1 MDGRQEFS
9 LDGRHSHPHLPALT
23 PRVPGAGFSEAP
35 PPHVPGPPGGLGPR
49 QAASADL
56 ARVGTPAGGHPG
68 QGGHPG
74 GLHPHFGHG
83 HGKYGYPHS
92 VQSLGSAGSSYP
104 FLAGYLSG
112 GAPPQH
118 QPPAEAYKPGVP
130 MQYPWPHPSTME
142 AGFSR
147 LSAGGMYP
155 GHFHPSMAPLPPHDQ
170 SGPLFSQYLHS
181 GPASSQPQSSVLARL
196 YEAGKG
202 LMNGSHGSP
211 GFGGL
216 HLHATS
222 RHSAASASV
231 SQAPDQKD
239 VSRSMK
245 SSQPKDSER
254 SSRDHSSKERERT
267 VKSEDNKTSSDSNHA
282 KHGDTSSK
290 HDSKPTTTNM
300 SESSKKETSS
310 SSEKTSSGHSSAK
323 NEGDSA
329 VKLAAT
335 EKKCT
340 IPMSVLDKKKAHAR
354 SPDLHSK
361 EPPKPTPTDTS
372 KLAQTERGSSGEVG
386 VAATGNSATTTAAPV
401 HTVAPTHKSQ
411 SSQHGNGKSV
421 TTVTTT
427 SSSFQ
432 PRMTYYSHSIQA
444 QPEKETRKSLVCA
457 QTYIPP
463 LENGEQPNTFLARK
477 LKSSVHQ
484 DKSRSNSPVNKES
497 DAGGSDKAGSGTD
510 SSNSRT
516 EVPALPVGDARG
528 PSELNGHAA
537 SRASEARAAPNGER
551 TKAASEPSSRRH
563 TPNSDRKSEESSKS
577 SSSSEQSA
585 GRTSGNAPSQD
596 RRDKDTGQAAAG
608 PQKDMIRIHDYPYR
622 DIIHEYGQPRS
633 AVTLHDAPATVYSHS
648 EAPEMRHLSQMSG
661 LHPEGA
667 RMHPEWRMP
676 GSCASAASHMAALA
690 AQHGYLTPDHPKFL
704 EFYPNKD
711 RSFLERSWPP
721 TPFSQDPNHDRH
733 RSSEPGKPD
742 TKPASGSSSQ
752 PATREHSPR
761 ESTQEKARHQDRPS
775 PQHLDVAKAG
785 KTSKST
791 TPSPVPSSKSE
802 TVEENASRGDNRK
815 AEKQQTSNKA
825 EKVPAVGESSP
836 YSASVVGKG
845 TEGRR
850 PPVGIAVAQQRAG
863 TEGAAPEAGAPA
875 GTGQPASNSAAA
887 TDRGTRASRPEN
899 ADSSSDESEIP
910 TRPQGD
916 RCQSAPSA
924 HHDKDREQFLREQRE
939 LAAEMAVRAK
949 PQGSREVMNDLSG
962 NLVVTGGASLPSNS
976 PWASS
981 LASHPHVPPHMVTR
995 GSPAPAVWFSHY
1007 PAYPGIPSHPPP
1019 PGVGLEPGALP
1030 LAPHGGWQLARDPV
1044 TGGLVLVPPGTPLA
1058 NPEMLERQQQM
1069 VWSSGSAP
1077 GPPSHLQ
1084 HAHHLQLMSQQHQQH
1099 QQHMELLRQQELR
1112 HAEQYQ
1118 IALHQH
1124 HAQQEEQKRWEA
1136 EEKRKQDHEKQQQQ
1150 QQAEKCGAPRTWAH
1164 EDPALEKA
1172 GRAAMEAYLQ
1182 AGIPVA
1188 GQPPYGPFP
1197 YPHPPYQYIYDQPA
1211 LMRLVSSSAGSNT
1224 VTTTESSRDKERA
1237 AVTTTTSVHTSVSP
1251 SVSVSS
1257 QSGKQREEVDV
1268 KKSTEPS
1275 KEEPLSASKSAKDT
1289 EKSVA
1294 KQAIET
1300 STQTTPEPERM
1311 QPIDQALA
1319 SSKAPPTDFQPIKT
1333 ESVTPQHGTEA
1344 ESTQAI
1350 VPSST
1355 EERPRSP
1362 AQATI
1367 CSQTQVTSV
1376 KQSTESVA
1384 SSVAAANVEK
1394 PVVKTEVPAAPQQ
1407 QTQLREMSVQA
1418 ETMVTSISVTTTA
1431 VTMSKSMVTTSL
1443 QNVDPELLQA
1453 TEGMALLSRLAE
1465 EKSRSES
1472 GVAAVQVKVE
1482 RQSVSMASVCTS
1494 MAAAAAAMTTDMS
1507 HHEDTGPEDSLVH
1520 SWGRWKWRSN
1530 LKLPQKE
1537 EQGPGSAFKLFPVTV
1552 FQLQPG
1558 PEGMDLVELDMRMKL
1573 AELQRRYKE
1582 KQRELARLQRKR
1594 EKKRKKE
1601 NGPVKRGPGR
1611 PRKRRFHQNSPK
1623 SSMKSGEG
1631 PSKVERRSK
1640 SPKGALHLLVEEM
1653 ESEEPPKKKKKVTKD
1668 SAQQPAAPT
1677 SKPKGKKGKGKEPAA
1692 TDEQEVKLEPPKSKK
1707 SKKSDNQPTKK
1718 GAKASSAVSSGTNKK
1733 SAKDD
1738 STVTKHK
1745 PKASTS
1751 SDTTSEESGGKS
1763 KGKSG
1768 SSNKNTGSEEKT
1780 QTQKG
1785 KGKKKDKD
1793 SQASATSTTKGTGQG
1808 SKKSKDKTTTS
1819 NTPSRKRSFSLTQS
1833 LPQSDDSDDDLVN
1846 EDVFWSS
1853 LSHPKAL
1860 SSKTSPKTTKKSK
1873 DSSKPKKKQKTE
1885 DSKVKVPKVKKT
1897 VAPKTKPKKVEEGS
1911 DSDSDEDDFSR
1922 RSHSEDDWSDADL
1935 DIDTMTYS
1943 ETSGLGLL
1951 AKYAAS
1957 SAASMPITPTT
1968 SKKRKKP
1975 SNNDDADDEAPA
1987 SEVKGSKKRKPTQ
2000 PSKKT
2005 PTSTS
2010 DTPAPKKPKKSKNTS
2025 AEGKVSRPKKKKVK
2039 EPEPVEAEVPLLDD
2053 DAWARRRSERIF
2065 LHEPPTSSGATTL
2078 TTPTSPTKGP
2088 STTVTP
2094 FNKITSVPAAKET
2107 TPSSKAS
2114 PVPSGKTATTPSG
2127 KVKKAKTEKSEETS
2141 TKPSS
2146 SKKTKDS
2153 TKETPSEPLVH
2164 PGDTPVS
2171 KPKKK
2176 TSKASKAAKEDA
2188 TQTKKASK
2196 PKAPKKTPSTSTPAE
2211 VLPSTAPPKVPKVK
2225 ASTPVMTPPPPP
2237 PPVAPVPAPALPTP
2251 TPMEQDSVS
2260 NESYSDGE
2268 NLPLSN
2274 YVDQQRPSTPEPRQV
2289 NIQKEDLRDGLRVI
2303 IPVDGLF
2310 HTGYVDEIQP
2320 PDVYGVVIDGQR
2332 GHRPQV
2338 YSQEQILQEALHD
2351 VKPAS
2356 VRFLPEGARVS
2367 AYWSQQ
2373 YRCLY
2378 PGTVARMSPSPDGS
2392 DDERTFVS
2400 VEFDDG
2406 DSGRIPLDHVRL
2418 LPPNYPVVG
2427 KERGDF
2433 SMNPIMLHGKRRRR
2447 SGDVSKDGL
2456 SDTKGDTSD
2465 TDSSTVL
2472 MDQKEMD
2479 NVAPLPEKTKTPAK
2493 KTSTAQSRAKKGKAK
2508 AEPVLPLLD
2517 YDSYTGDLGVISEE
2531 EEEDGRSSSRKSSP
2545 KNSPKASPAR
2555 SSSAGST
2562 SKKSKKSNSGEK
2574 ASKPKSKDSRKEP
2587 KVKLDSDEKPSPIPK
2602 SKANSEKV
2610 SKQSTASEDQ
2620 KPTKSSKKEKK
2631 VSSEASDESAST
2643 KGEKKKAAGEATTTK
2658 KTKKARKAEAEAASS
2673 DVPPAKKTTKKD
2685 AAKQAKKDSG
2695 AQETQKS
2702 QKGKA
2707 SDATTK
2713 AKAASAKVAPPD
2725 FEQESNVDDSE
2736 AQSFADSNSIAP
2748 SNVTSDV
2755 EDDDDISEDTRSE
2768 RSEDI
2773 KKPTKKPPA
2782 RGSKTRRRSAD
2793 KTPSVESRSKIA
2805 LYCSASSRAAF
2816 LPARQ
2821 LWRWSGKS
2829 TQRRGVKGKG
2839 KKVFYKAIQ
2848 RGHEIIR
2855 VGDSAVFMSTGRP
2868 NLPYVGRIEN
2878 LWESWG
2884 GNMVVKVKWFY
2895 HPEETMVGRRA
2906 CDGKMALY
2914 QSSHVDENDV
2924 QTISHRCEVVSPDEY
2939 ERKAKSKRNQDDLDD
2954 LYYCAG
2960 TYDPTNGAL
2969 QNVSGPL

>member
-92 VQSLGSAGSSYP
+92 VQSLGSGRVISTRARGNVPVGWRHACGERPPDTETPQLCGQTTSPGGFPPGTRRSLGQNGRLNAPAGSSYP

-239 VSRSMK
+239 VSRSIK

-254 SSRDHSSKERERT
+254 SSRDRDHGSKERERT
-267 VKSEDNKTSSDSNHA
+267 HVKSEDNKTSSDSNHA
-282 KHGDTSSK
+282 KHGDTSNK
-290 HDSKPTTTNM
+290 HDSKPNANANT
-300 SESSKKETSS
+300 SDSSKKETSS

-323 NEGDSA
+323 TEGDSA

-372 KLAQTERGSSGEVG
+372 KLGPPDRGSSGEVG
-386 VAATGNSATTTAAPV
+386 VAGTGNSATTTAAPV

-411 SSQHGNGKSV
+411 PSQHGNGKSV

-427 SSSFQ
+427 SSSSQ

-477 LKSSVHQ
+477 LKSSAHQ
-484 DKSRSNSPVNKES
+484 DKSRSNSPVSKSLE
-497 DAGGSDKAGSGTD
+497 AGGSDKSGSGTD

-516 EVPALPVGDARG
+516 EVPAPPVGDARG

-537 SRASEARAAPNGER
+537 SRAADTRAAPNGER
-551 TKAASEPSSRRH
+551 TKASSEPSSRRH
-563 TPNSDRKSEESSKS
+563 SPNSERKSEESSKS

-585 GRTSGNAPSQD
+585 GRTSGNQD
-596 RRDKDTGQAAAG
+596 RRDKDSAQGATGS
-608 PQKDMIRIHDYPYR
+608 QKDMIRIHDYPYR

-633 AVTLHDAPATVYSHS
+633 AVTLHDSPATVYSHS

-721 TPFSQDPNHDRH
+721 TPFSQEANHDRH

-742 TKPASGSSSQ
+742 TKPSSGSSSQ

-785 KTSKST
+785 KASKST
-791 TPSPVPSSKSE
+791 TPSPVPTSKGESGG
-802 TVEENASRGDNRK
+802 ENTPRVDNRK
-815 AEKQQTSNKA
+815 SEKQQMSDKS
-825 EKVPAVGESSP
+825 EKVPAAGESSP
-836 YSASVVGKG
+836 YSASVSGKG

-863 TEGAAPEAGAPA
+863 TEGAASEAGAPA
-875 GTGQPASNSAAA
+875 GTGQAASNSAAP

-910 TRPQGD
+910 HRAQGD

-924 HHDKDREQFLREQRE
+924 NHDKDREQFLREQRE

-949 PQGSREVMNDLSG
+949 PPGSREVMNDLSG
-962 NLVVTGGASLPSNS
+962 NLVVTGGASVPSNS

-995 GSPAPAVWFSHY
+995 GSPAPAVWFGHY
-1007 PAYPGIPSHPPP
+1007 PAYPGLPSHPPP

-1058 NPEMLERQQQM
+1058 NPEMLERQQQL

-1136 EEKRKQDHEKQQQQ
+1136 EEKRKQDQEKQQQ
-1150 QQAEKCGAPRTWAH
+1150 QQAEKCGTPRTWAH

-1188 GQPPYGPFP
+1188 GQPPGYGPFP

-1224 VTTTESSRDKERA
+1224 VTTTESSRDKERP

-1257 QSGKQREEVDV
+1257 QSGKPRDEVVEV
-1268 KKSTEPS
+1268 KKSSEPS
-1275 KEEPLSASKSAKDT
+1275 KEEPSSASKSAKDT

-1311 QPIDQALA
+1311 QPIDQPPA
-1319 SSKAPPTDFQPIKT
+1319 SSKAPPTNFQPIKT
-1333 ESVTPQHGTEA
+1333 ESVTLHHGTEA
-1344 ESTQAI
+1344 ESTKAI

-1362 AQATI
+1362 AQATV

-1376 KQSTESVA
+1376 EQSTESVVT
-1384 SSVAAANVEK
+1384 SVATTKVEK
-1394 PVVKTEVPAAPQQ
+1394 PVVKTEVPPAPQQ

-1418 ETMVTSISVTTTA
+1418 ETMVTSITVTTTA
-1431 VTMSKSMVTTSL
+1431 VTLSKSMVTSSL
-1443 QNVDPELLQA
+1443 QNVDTELLQA

-1465 EKSRSES
+1465 EKSRSEI

-1520 SWGRWKWRSN
+1520 SWGRWKWRSKP
-1530 LKLPQKE
+1530 KLPQKE
-1537 EQGPGSAFKLFPVTV
+1537 EQGTGSALKL
-1552 FQLQPG
+1552 QSG

-1623 SSMKSGEG
+1623 SSLKSGEG

-1668 SAQQPAAPT
+1668 PTQQPTPNT
-1677 SKPKGKKGKGKEPAA
+1677 SKPKGKKGKGKETAA

-1733 SAKDD
+1733 STKDD
-1738 STVTKHK
+1738 STTSKHK

-1763 KGKSG
+1763 KAKSG
-1768 SSNKNTGSEEKT
+1768 SNSNKNTGTEEKS

-1793 SQASATSTTKGTGQG
+1793 SQASGTSTTKGTGQG

-1819 NTPSRKRSFSLTQS
+1819 NAASRKRSFSLTQS

-1853 LSHPKAL
+1853 LSHPKPP

-1897 VAPKTKPKKVEEGS
+1897 VTPKAKPKKVEEGS
-1911 DSDSDEDDFSR
+1911 DSDSDDDDFSR

-1935 DIDTMTYS
+1935 DLDTMTYS

-1957 SAASMPITPTT
+1957 SAASMPIAPTP

-1987 SEVKGSKKRKPTQ
+1987 TEVKGSKKRKPNQ

-2010 DTPAPKKPKKSKNTS
+2010 DTPPPKKPKKSKNTS

-2039 EPEPVEAEVPLLDD
+2039 EPEPVEEEVPLLDD

-2094 FNKITSVPAAKET
+2094 FNKITSVPAAKAA

-2114 PVPSGKTATTPSG
+2114 PVPSGKTASTPSG
-2127 KVKKAKTEKSEETS
+2127 KVKKTKTEKSEETS

-2153 TKETPSEPLVH
+2153 TKETPTEPLVH

-2188 TQTKKASK
+2188 SQTKKASK

-2211 VLPSTAPPKVPKVK
+2211 VPPSTAPPKAPKVK
-2225 ASTPVMTPPPPP
+2225 ATTPVPTPPP
-2237 PPVAPVPAPALPTP
+2237 PPVAPPPALPTP

-2268 NLPLSN
+2268 NVPLSS
-2274 YVDQQRPSTPEPRQV
+2274 YVDQQRPCTPEPRLV
-2289 NIQKEDLRDGLRVI
+2289 NILKEELRDGLRVI
-2303 IPVDGLF
+2303 IPIDGLF

-2351 VKPAS
+2351 VKPGS
-2356 VRFLPEGARVS
+2356 VRFLPEGTRVS

-2378 PGTVARMSPSPDGS
+2378 PGTVARMSPSPDGGE
-2392 DDERTFVS
+2392 DDKTFVS

-2406 DSGRIPLDHVRL
+2406 DSGRIPMDHVRL
-2418 LPPNYPVVG
+2418 LPPNYPVV
-2427 KERGDF
+2427 DF

-2479 NVAPLPEKTKTPAK
+2479 NIVSLPEKPKTPAK
-2493 KTSTAQSRAKKGKAK
+2493 KSSTAQSRAKKGKVK
-2508 AEPVLPLLD
+2508 AEPVLPLLLD
-2517 YDSYTGDLGVISEE
+2517 YDSFTGDLGVISEE
-2531 EEEDGRSSSRKSSP
+2531 EEDDGRSSSRKSSP

-2574 ASKPKSKDSRKEP
+2574 ASKAKSKDSKKEP

-2602 SKANSEKV
+2602 SKANSKP
-2610 SKQSTASEDQ
+2610 STASEDQ
-2620 KPTKSSKKEKK
+2620 KPTKSSKKKK
-2631 VSSEASDESAST
+2631 EASSDASDESAPT
-2643 KGEKKKAAGEATTTK
+2643 KAEKKKAAGDTTTTK
-2658 KTKKARKAEAEAASS
+2658 KTKKAKKAEAEAATS
-2673 DVPPAKKTTKKD
+2673 DTPPAKKTTKKD
-2685 AAKQAKKDSG
+2685 AAKQAKKDT
-2695 AQETQKS
+2695 ATQEAQKS

-2707 SDATTK
+2707 SDGTTK

-2725 FEQESNVDDSE
+2725 FEEESNVDDSE

-2773 KKPTKKPPA
+2773 KKPTK
-2782 RGSKTRRRSAD
+2782 
-2793 KTPSVESRSKIA
+2793 
-2805 LYCSASSRAAF
+2805 
-2816 LPARQ
+2816 
-2821 LWRWSGKS
+2821 
-2829 TQRRGVKGKG
+2829 
-2839 KKVFYKAIQ
+2839 
-2848 RGHEIIR
+2848 

-2895 HPEETMVGRRA
+2895 HPEETIVGRRA
-2906 CDGKMALY
+2906 VDGKMALY

>member
-74 GLHPHFGHG
+74 SLHPHFGHG

-222 RHSAASASV
+222 RHSTASASV

-239 VSRSMK
+239 VSRSIK

-254 SSRDHSSKERERT
+254 SSRDRDHGSKERERT
-267 VKSEDNKTSSDSNHA
+267 HVKSEDIKTSSDSNHA
-282 KHGDTSSK
+282 KHGDNSNK
-290 HDSKPTTTNM
+290 HDSKPNANANT
-300 SESSKKETSS
+300 SDSSKKETSS

-323 NEGDSA
+323 TEGDSA

-372 KLAQTERGSSGEVG
+372 KLGPPDRGSSGEVG
-386 VAATGNSATTTAAPV
+386 VAGTGNSATTTAAPV

-411 SSQHGNGKSV
+411 PSQHGNGKSV

-427 SSSFQ
+427 SSSSQ

-477 LKSSVHQ
+477 LKSSAHQ
-484 DKSRSNSPVNKES
+484 DKSRSNSPVSKTSE
-497 DAGGSDKAGSGTD
+497 AGGSDKSGSGTD

-516 EVPALPVGDARG
+516 EVPAPPVGDARG

-537 SRASEARAAPNGER
+537 SRVADLRAAPNGER
-551 TKAASEPSSRRH
+551 TKASSEPSSRRH
-563 TPNSDRKSEESSKS
+563 SPNSERKSDESSKS

-585 GRTSGNAPSQD
+585 GRTSGNQD
-596 RRDKDTGQAAAG
+596 RRDKDSAQGATGS
-608 PQKDMIRIHDYPYR
+608 QKDMIRIHDYPYR

-633 AVTLHDAPATVYSHS
+633 AVTLHDSPATVYSHS

-721 TPFSQDPNHDRH
+721 TPFSQEANHDRH

-742 TKPASGSSSQ
+742 TKPSSGSSSQ

-761 ESTQEKARHQDRPS
+761 ESTQEKARHPDRPS

-785 KTSKST
+785 KASKST
-791 TPSPVPSSKSE
+791 TPSPVPTSKGESGG
-802 TVEENASRGDNRK
+802 ENTPRVDNRK
-815 AEKQQTSNKA
+815 SEKQQMSDKS
-825 EKVPAVGESSP
+825 EKVPAAGESSP
-836 YSASVVGKG
+836 YSASVAGKG

-863 TEGAAPEAGAPA
+863 TEGAASEAGAPA
-875 GTGQPASNSAAA
+875 GTGQSASNSAAP

-910 TRPQGD
+910 HRAQGD

-924 HHDKDREQFLREQRE
+924 NHDKDREQFLREQRE

-949 PQGSREVMNDLSG
+949 PPGSREVMNDLSG
-962 NLVVTGGASLPSNS
+962 NLVVTGGASVPSNS

-995 GSPAPAVWFSHY
+995 GSPAPAVWFGHY
-1007 PAYPGIPSHPPP
+1007 PAYPGLPSHPPP

-1058 NPEMLERQQQM
+1058 NPGGHQRREMLERQQQL

-1136 EEKRKQDHEKQQQQ
+1136 EEKRKQDQEKQQQ
-1150 QQAEKCGAPRTWAH
+1150 QQAEKCGTPRTWAH

-1188 GQPPYGPFP
+1188 GQPPGYGPFP

-1224 VTTTESSRDKERA
+1224 VTTTESSRDKERP

-1257 QSGKQREEVDV
+1257 QSGKPRDEVVEV
-1268 KKSTEPS
+1268 KKSSEPS
-1275 KEEPLSASKSAKDT
+1275 KEEPSSASKSAKDT

-1311 QPIDQALA
+1311 QPIDQPNA
-1319 SSKAPPTDFQPIKT
+1319 SSKAPPTNFQPIKT
-1333 ESVTPQHGTEA
+1333 ESVTLHHATEA
-1344 ESTQAI
+1344 ESTKAI

-1362 AQATI
+1362 AQATV

-1376 KQSTESVA
+1376 EKSTESVVT
-1384 SSVAAANVEK
+1384 SVATTNVEK
-1394 PVVKTEVPAAPQQ
+1394 PVVKTEVPPAPQQ

-1418 ETMVTSISVTTTA
+1418 ETMVTSITVTTTA

-1537 EQGPGSAFKLFPVTV
+1537 EQGSGSALKL
-1552 FQLQPG
+1552 QSG

-1623 SSMKSGEG
+1623 SSLKSGEG

-1668 SAQQPAAPT
+1668 PTQQPTPNT
-1677 SKPKGKKGKGKEPAA
+1677 SKPKGKKGKGKETAA
-1692 TDEQEVKLEPPKSKK
+1692 TDEQEVKLEAPKSKK
-1707 SKKSDNQPTKK
+1707 SKKSDSQPTKK

-1738 STVTKHK
+1738 STTSKHK

-1763 KGKSG
+1763 KAKSG
-1768 SSNKNTGSEEKT
+1768 SNSNKNTGAEEKT

-1793 SQASATSTTKGTGQG
+1793 SQASGTSSTKGTGQG

-1819 NTPSRKRSFSLTQS
+1819 NAASRKRSFSLTQS

-1853 LSHPKAL
+1853 LPHPKPP
-1860 SSKTSPKTTKKSK
+1860 SSKTSPKTNKKSK

-1897 VAPKTKPKKVEEGS
+1897 VAPKAKPKKVEEGS
-1911 DSDSDEDDFSR
+1911 DSDSDDDDFSR

-1935 DIDTMTYS
+1935 DLDTMTYS

-1957 SAASMPITPTT
+1957 SAASMPIAPTP

-1987 SEVKGSKKRKPTQ
+1987 TEVKGSKKRKPNQ

-2010 DTPAPKKPKKSKNTS
+2010 DTPPPKKPKKSKNTS

-2039 EPEPVEAEVPLLDD
+2039 EPEPAEEEVPLLDD
-2053 DAWARRRSERIF
+2053 DAWARRR
-2065 LHEPPTSSGATTL
+2065 
-2078 TTPTSPTKGP
+2078 TK
-2088 STTVTP
+2088 
-2094 FNKITSVPAAKET
+2094 AA

-2114 PVPSGKTATTPSG
+2114 PVPSGKTASTPSG
-2127 KVKKAKTEKSEETS
+2127 KVKKTKTEKSEETS

-2153 TKETPSEPLVH
+2153 TKETPTEPLVH
-2164 PGDTPVS
+2164 TGDTPVS

-2176 TSKASKAAKEDA
+2176 TSKASKAAKED
-2188 TQTKKASK
+2188 TSQTKKASK
-2196 PKAPKKTPSTSTPAE
+2196 PKAPKKTPSSSTPAE
-2211 VLPSTAPPKVPKVK
+2211 VPPSTAPPKAPKVK
-2225 ASTPVMTPPPPP
+2225 ATTPVPTPPP
-2237 PPVAPVPAPALPTP
+2237 PPVAPPPALPTP

-2268 NLPLSN
+2268 NVPLSS
-2274 YVDQQRPSTPEPRQV
+2274 YVDQQRPCTPEPRLV
-2289 NIQKEDLRDGLRVI
+2289 NILKEELRDGLRVI
-2303 IPVDGLF
+2303 IPIDGLF

-2351 VKPAS
+2351 VKPGS
-2356 VRFLPEGARVS
+2356 VRFLPEGTRVS

-2378 PGTVARMSPSPDGS
+2378 PGTVARMSPSPDGGE
-2392 DDERTFVS
+2392 DDKTFVS

-2406 DSGRIPLDHVRL
+2406 DSGRIPMDHVRL

-2479 NVAPLPEKTKTPAK
+2479 NIVSLPEKPKTPAK
-2493 KTSTAQSRAKKGKAK
+2493 KSSTAQSRAKKGKVK
-2508 AEPVLPLLD
+2508 TEPVLPLLLD

-2531 EEEDGRSSSRKSSP
+2531 EEDDGRSSSRKSSP

-2574 ASKPKSKDSRKEP
+2574 ASKAKSKDSKKEP

-2602 SKANSEKV
+2602 SKANSKP
-2610 SKQSTASEDQ
+2610 STASEDQ
-2620 KPTKSSKKEKK
+2620 KPTKSSKKKK
-2631 VSSEASDESAST
+2631 EASSDASDESAPT
-2643 KGEKKKAAGEATTTK
+2643 KAEKKKAAGDSTTTK
-2658 KTKKARKAEAEAASS
+2658 KTKKAKKAEAEAATS
-2673 DVPPAKKTTKKD
+2673 DTPPAKKTTKKD
-2685 AAKQAKKDSG
+2685 AAKQAKKDTA
-2695 AQETQKS
+2695 AQEAQKS

-2707 SDATTK
+2707 SDGTAK

-2725 FEQESNVDDSE
+2725 FEEESNVDDSE

-2895 HPEETMVGRRA
+2895 HPEETIVGRRA
-2906 CDGKMALY
+2906 VDGKMALY

-2954 LYYCAG
+2954 LYYCGG

>member
-1 MDGRQEFS
+1 
-9 LDGRHSHPHLPALT
+9 
-23 PRVPGAGFSEAP
+23 
-35 PPHVPGPPGGLGPR
+35 
-49 QAASADL
+49 
-56 ARVGTPAGGHPG
+56 
-68 QGGHPG
+68 
-74 GLHPHFGHG
+74 
-83 HGKYGYPHS
+83 
-92 VQSLGSAGSSYP
+92 
-104 FLAGYLSG
+104 
-112 GAPPQH
+112 
-118 QPPAEAYKPGVP
+118 

-155 GHFHPSMAPLPPHDQ
+155 GHFHPSMAPLAPPHDQ
-170 SGPLFSQYLHS
+170 NGPLYGQYLHS

-239 VSRSMK
+239 VSRSIK
-245 SSQPKDSER
+245 SSQQPKESER

-267 VKSEDNKTSSDSNHA
+267 VKSEENKSSSDSNHVR
-282 KHGDTSSK
+282 HGDSSSK
-290 HDSKPTTTNM
+290 HDLKSNATNL
-300 SESSKKETSS
+300 SDSTKKETSS
-310 SSEKTSSGHSSAK
+310 SSSEKTGHSSAK
-323 NEGDSA
+323 SDGDSA

-335 EKKCT
+335 TEKKNT

-361 EPPKPTPTDTS
+361 EPPKPTPTDS
-372 KLAQTERGSSGEVG
+372 GKLGQTEHGSSGEVG
-386 VAATGNSATTTAAPV
+386 VAGTSNSATTTAAPV

-411 SSQHGNGKSV
+411 PSQHGNGKSV

-477 LKSSVHQ
+477 LKSSAHQ
-484 DKSRSNSPVNKES
+484 DKSRSNSPVSKASEA
-497 DAGGSDKAGSGTD
+497 AGGSDKSGSGTD
-510 SSNSRT
+510 SSSNSRT
-516 EVPALPVGDARG
+516 EVLAIPVGDARG

-537 SRASEARAAPNGER
+537 SRAAEPRAAPNGER
-551 TKAASEPSSRRH
+551 TKSSSEPSSRRH
-563 TPNSDRKSEESSKS
+563 SPNSDRKSEESSKS
-577 SSSSEQSA
+577 SSSCEQSA

-596 RRDKDTGQAAAG
+596 RRDKDAAPGASG

-721 TPFSQDPNHDRH
+721 TPFSQDSNHDRH

-752 PATREHSPR
+752 PEGPSTHEHSPR
-761 ESTQEKARHQDRPS
+761 ESTQEKCRHQDRPS
-775 PQHLDVAKAG
+775 PQHRDVAKTG

-791 TPSPVPSSKSE
+791 TPSPAPSSKSE
-802 TVEENASRGDNRK
+802 TAEENTPSRK
-815 AEKQQTSNKA
+815 TEKQQVSDKA

-836 YSASVVGKG
+836 YSASVAGKG
-845 TEGRR
+845 IEGRR

-863 TEGAAPEAGAPA
+863 TEGAPSETGAPA
-875 GTGQPASNSAAA
+875 GTGQSASNSAAT

-910 TRPQGD
+910 PRAPAD

-939 LAAEMAVRAK
+939 LAAEMALRTK

-995 GSPAPAVWFSHY
+995 GSPAPAMWFSHY
-1007 PAYPGIPSHPPP
+1007 PYPGLSSHPPP

-1058 NPEMLERQQQM
+1058 NPGGHQRREMLERQQQL

-1077 GPPSHLQ
+1077 PPPSHLQ
-1084 HAHHLQLMSQQHQQH
+1084 HAHHLQLMSQQHQH

-1124 HAQQEEQKRWEA
+1124 HAQEEQKRWEA
-1136 EEKRKQDHEKQQQQ
+1136 EEKRKQDQEKQQQ
-1150 QQAEKCGAPRTWAH
+1150 QQAEKCGTPRTWAH

-1211 LMRLVSSSAGSNT
+1211 LMRLVSSSAGSST
-1224 VTTTESSRDKERA
+1224 VTTTESSRDKEQA

-1257 QSGKQREEVDV
+1257 QSGKQREEADA
-1268 KKSTEPS
+1268 KKSTEQTS
-1275 KEEPLSASKSAKDT
+1275 KEEPSSVSKAAKDT

-1311 QPIDQALA
+1311 QPIDQPLA

-1333 ESVTPQHGTEA
+1333 EGVTPHHGTEA

-1362 AQATI
+1362 PQATV
-1367 CSQTQVTSV
+1367 CSQSQATSV
-1376 KQSTESVA
+1376 EQSTESVGT
-1384 SSVAAANVEK
+1384 SVAATSVEK
-1394 PVVKTEVPAAPQQ
+1394 PVVTKTEMPTATPQQ

-1418 ETMVTSISVTTTA
+1418 ETMVTSVTVSTMA

-1472 GVAAVQVKVE
+1472 GVAAVKVKVE
-1482 RQSVSMASVCTS
+1482 RQSVTMASVCTS

-1507 HHEDTGPEDSLVH
+1507 QHEGTGPEDSLVH

-1537 EQGPGSAFKLFPVTV
+1537 EQGTGSAFKL
-1552 FQLQPG
+1552 QSG
-1558 PEGMDLVELDMRMKL
+1558 PEGMDLVELEMRMKL

-1623 SSMKSGEG
+1623 SSVKSGEG

-1677 SKPKGKKGKGKEPAA
+1677 SKPKGKKGKGKETAA
-1692 TDEQEVKLEPPKSKK
+1692 PDEQEVKLEPPKSKK

-1738 STVTKHK
+1738 GTTSKHK
-1745 PKASTS
+1745 PKVSTS

-1768 SSNKNTGSEEKT
+1768 SNSNKNTGAEEKT

-1853 LSHPKAL
+1853 LPHPTKAP

-1873 DSSKPKKKQKTE
+1873 DGSKPKKKQKTE

-1897 VAPKTKPKKVEEGS
+1897 VTPKAKPKKVDEGS

-1922 RSHSEDDWSDADL
+1922 RSHSEADDWSDADL

-1957 SAASMPITPTT
+1957 SAASMPIAPST

-1987 SEVKGSKKRKPTQ
+1987 TEVKGSKKRKPTQ

-2005 PTSTS
+2005 TTSTS
-2010 DTPAPKKPKKSKNTS
+2010 DTPTPKKPKKSKNTS
-2025 AEGKVSRPKKKKVK
+2025 TEGKVSRPKKKKVK
-2039 EPEPVEAEVPLLDD
+2039 EPEPVEDEVPLLDD
-2053 DAWARRRSERIF
+2053 DAWARRR
-2065 LHEPPTSSGATTL
+2065 
-2078 TTPTSPTKGP
+2078 TK
-2088 STTVTP
+2088 
-2094 FNKITSVPAAKET
+2094 AA

-2114 PVPSGKTATTPSG
+2114 PVPSGKTASSTPSG
-2127 KVKKAKTEKSEETS
+2127 KVKKTKTEKNEETS

-2153 TKETPSEPLVH
+2153 TKETPTEPLVH
-2164 PGDTPVS
+2164 PGDAPVS

-2196 PKAPKKTPSTSTPAE
+2196 PKAPKKTPSTSTPTEAI
-2211 VLPSTAPPKVPKVK
+2211 PSTAPPKAPKVK
-2225 ASTPVMTPPPPP
+2225 ASTPVVTSPPPLPAPP
-2237 PPVAPVPAPALPTP
+2237 LPPALPTP

-2260 NESYSDGE
+2260 NESFSDGE

-2274 YVDQQRPSTPEPRQV
+2274 YVDQQRPSTPEPRLV
-2289 NIQKEDLRDGLRVI
+2289 NIQKEELRDGLRVI
-2303 IPVDGLF
+2303 IPIDGLF

-2320 PDVYGVVIDGQR
+2320 PDVYGAVIDGQR

-2351 VKPAS
+2351 VKPGS
-2356 VRFLPEGARVS
+2356 VRFLPEGARVC

-2392 DDERTFVS
+2392 DDDKTFVS

-2456 SDTKGDTSD
+2456 SDAKGDTSD

-2472 MDQKEMD
+2472 MDQKEVD
-2479 NVAPLPEKTKTPAK
+2479 NVVSQPEKTKAPTK
-2493 KTSTAQSRAKKGKAK
+2493 KASTAQSRAKKGKAK
-2508 AEPVLPLLD
+2508 SESVLPLLLD

-2574 ASKPKSKDSRKEP
+2574 ASKLKSKDSKKEP

-2602 SKANSEKV
+2602 SKTNSEKF
-2610 SKQSTASEDQ
+2610 SKPSTASEDQ

-2631 VSSEASDESAST
+2631 VSSDVSDESAST
-2643 KGEKKKAAGEATTTK
+2643 KGEKKKTAGDTTTTK
-2658 KTKKARKAEAEAASS
+2658 KTKKAKKAESS
-2673 DVPPAKKTTKKD
+2673 DTGASDSTPAKKTTKKD
-2685 AAKQAKKDSG
+2685 AAKQAKKDTG

-2707 SDATTK
+2707 SDVTTK
-2713 AKAASAKVAPPD
+2713 AKASSAKVAPPD
-2725 FEQESNVDDSE
+2725 FEEESNLDDSE

-2805 LYCSASSRAAF
+2805 PF

-2895 HPEETMVGRRA
+2895 HPEETIVGRRA

>member
-155 GHFHPSMAPLPPHDQ
+155 GHFHPSMAPLAPPHDQ
-170 SGPLFSQYLHS
+170 NGPLYGQYLHS

-239 VSRSMK
+239 VSRSIK
-245 SSQPKDSER
+245 SSQQPKESER

-267 VKSEDNKTSSDSNHA
+267 VKSEENKSSSDSSNHVR
-282 KHGDTSSK
+282 HGDTSSK
-290 HDSKPTTTNM
+290 HDSKSNTTNL
-300 SESSKKETSS
+300 SDSTKKETSSS
-310 SSEKTSSGHSSAK
+310 SSEKTSSAHSSAK
-323 NEGDSA
+323 SDGDSA

-335 EKKCT
+335 TEKKNT

-361 EPPKPTPTDTS
+361 EPPKPTPTDS
-372 KLAQTERGSSGEVG
+372 GKLGQTEHGSSGEVG
-386 VAATGNSATTTAAPV
+386 VAGTSNSATTTAAPV

-484 DKSRSNSPVNKES
+484 DKSRSNSPVSKTSES
-497 DAGGSDKAGSGTD
+497 AGGSDKSGSGTD
-510 SSNSRT
+510 SSSNSRT
-516 EVPALPVGDARG
+516 EVLAIPVGDARG

-537 SRASEARAAPNGER
+537 SRAAEPRAAPNGER
-551 TKAASEPSSRRH
+551 TKSSSEPSSRRH
-563 TPNSDRKSEESSKS
+563 SPNSDRKSEESSKS
-577 SSSSEQSA
+577 SSGCEQSA
-585 GRTSGNAPSQD
+585 GRTSGNGPSQD
-596 RRDKDTGQAAAG
+596 RRDKDAAAGAAG

-721 TPFSQDPNHDRH
+721 TPFSQDSNHDRH

-742 TKPASGSSSQ
+742 TKPSSGSSSQ
-752 PATREHSPR
+752 PEGPSTHEHSPR
-761 ESTQEKARHQDRPS
+761 ESTQEKSRHQDRPS
-775 PQHLDVAKAG
+775 PQHRDVAKTG

-791 TPSPVPSSKSE
+791 TPSPAPSSKSE
-802 TVEENASRGDNRK
+802 TAEENTPNRK
-815 AEKQQTSNKA
+815 TEKQQVSDKA

-836 YSASVVGKG
+836 YSASVAGKG
-845 TEGRR
+845 IEGRR

-863 TEGAAPEAGAPA
+863 TEGAPSETGAPA
-875 GTGQPASNSAAA
+875 GTGQSASNSAAT

-910 TRPQGD
+910 PRAPAD

-939 LAAEMAVRAK
+939 LAAEMALRTK

-995 GSPAPAVWFSHY
+995 GSPAPAMWFSHY
-1007 PAYPGIPSHPPP
+1007 PYPGLSSHPPP

-1058 NPEMLERQQQM
+1058 NPGGHQRREMLERQQQL

-1077 GPPSHLQ
+1077 PPPSHLQ
-1084 HAHHLQLMSQQHQQH
+1084 HAHHLQLMSQQHQH

-1124 HAQQEEQKRWEA
+1124 HAQEEQKRWEA
-1136 EEKRKQDHEKQQQQ
+1136 EEKRKQDQEKQQQ
-1150 QQAEKCGAPRTWAH
+1150 QQAEKCGTPRTWAH

-1211 LMRLVSSSAGSNT
+1211 LMRLVSSSAGSST
-1224 VTTTESSRDKERA
+1224 VTTTESSRDKEQA

-1257 QSGKQREEVDV
+1257 QSGKQREETDA

-1275 KEEPLSASKSAKDT
+1275 KEEPSSVSKAAKDT

-1311 QPIDQALA
+1311 QPIDQPLA

-1333 ESVTPQHGTEA
+1333 EGVTPHHGTEA

-1362 AQATI
+1362 PQATV
-1367 CSQTQVTSV
+1367 CSQSQATSV
-1376 KQSTESVA
+1376 EQSTESV
-1384 SSVAAANVEK
+1384 SVAATSVEK
-1394 PVVKTEVPAAPQQ
+1394 QVVTKTEMPAATPQQ

-1418 ETMVTSISVTTTA
+1418 ETMVTSVTVSTMA

-1472 GVAAVQVKVE
+1472 GVAAVKVKVE

-1507 HHEDTGPEDSLVH
+1507 QHEGTGPEDSLVH

-1537 EQGPGSAFKLFPVTV
+1537 EQGTGSAFKL
-1552 FQLQPG
+1552 QSG
-1558 PEGMDLVELDMRMKL
+1558 PEGMDLVELEMRMKL

-1623 SSMKSGEG
+1623 SSVKSGEG

-1677 SKPKGKKGKGKEPAA
+1677 SKPKGKKGKGKETAA
-1692 TDEQEVKLEPPKSKK
+1692 PDEQEVKLEPPKSKK

-1738 STVTKHK
+1738 GTTSKHK

-1768 SSNKNTGSEEKT
+1768 SNSNKNTGTEEKT

-1793 SQASATSTTKGTGQG
+1793 SQASAASTTKGTGQG

-1853 LSHPKAL
+1853 LPHPTKAP

-1873 DSSKPKKKQKTE
+1873 DGSKPKKKQKTE

-1897 VAPKTKPKKVEEGS
+1897 VTPKAKPKKVDEGS

-1922 RSHSEDDWSDADL
+1922 RSHSEADDWSDADL

-1957 SAASMPITPTT
+1957 SAASMPIAPST

-1987 SEVKGSKKRKPTQ
+1987 TEVKGSKKRKPTQ

-2005 PTSTS
+2005 TTSTS
-2010 DTPAPKKPKKSKNTS
+2010 DTPTPKKPKKSKNTS
-2025 AEGKVSRPKKKKVK
+2025 TEGKVSRPKKKKVK
-2039 EPEPVEAEVPLLDD
+2039 EPEPAEDEVPLLDD

-2088 STTVTP
+2088 SATVTP
-2094 FNKITSVPAAKET
+2094 FNKITSVPAAKAT

-2114 PVPSGKTATTPSG
+2114 PVPSGKTASTTPSG
-2127 KVKKAKTEKSEETS
+2127 KVKKTKTEKNEETS

-2153 TKETPSEPLVH
+2153 TKEPPTEPLVH
-2164 PGDTPVS
+2164 PGDAPVS

-2196 PKAPKKTPSTSTPAE
+2196 PKAPKKTPSTSTPTEA
-2211 VLPSTAPPKVPKVK
+2211 LPSTAPPKAPKVK
-2225 ASTPVMTPPPPP
+2225 ASAPVVTPPPPLPAP
-2237 PPVAPVPAPALPTP
+2237 PPPPALPTP

-2260 NESYSDGE
+2260 NESFSDGE

-2274 YVDQQRPSTPEPRQV
+2274 YVDQQRPSTPEPRLV
-2289 NIQKEDLRDGLRVI
+2289 NIQKEELRDGLRVI
-2303 IPVDGLF
+2303 IPIDGLF

-2320 PDVYGVVIDGQR
+2320 PDVYGAVIDGQR

-2351 VKPAS
+2351 VKPGS
-2356 VRFLPEGARVS
+2356 VRFLPEGARVC

-2392 DDERTFVS
+2392 DDDKTFVS

-2456 SDTKGDTSD
+2456 SDAKGDTSD

-2472 MDQKEMD
+2472 MDQKEVD
-2479 NVAPLPEKTKTPAK
+2479 NVVSQPEKTKAPTK

-2508 AEPVLPLLD
+2508 SESVLPLLLD

-2574 ASKPKSKDSRKEP
+2574 ASKVKSKDSKKEP

-2602 SKANSEKV
+2602 SKANSEKF
-2610 SKQSTASEDQ
+2610 SKPSTASEDQ
-2620 KPTKSSKKEKK
+2620 KQTKSSKKEKK
-2631 VSSEASDESAST
+2631 VSSDASDESAST
-2643 KGEKKKAAGEATTTK
+2643 KGEKKKAAGDTTTTK
-2658 KTKKARKAEAEAASS
+2658 KTKKAKKAESSDTAASDS
-2673 DVPPAKKTTKKD
+2673 TPAKKTTKKD
-2685 AAKQAKKDSG
+2685 AAKQAKKDTG

-2707 SDATTK
+2707 SDVATKTK
-2713 AKAASAKVAPPD
+2713 ASSAKVAPPD
-2725 FEQESNVDDSE
+2725 FEEESNLDDSE

-2805 LYCSASSRAAF
+2805 PF

-2895 HPEETMVGRRA
+2895 HPEETIVGRRA

>member
-239 VSRSMK
+239 VSRSIK

-254 SSRDHSSKERERT
+254 SSRDRDHGSKERERT
-267 VKSEDNKTSSDSNHA
+267 HVKSEDNKTSSDSNHA
-282 KHGDTSSK
+282 KHGDTSNK
-290 HDSKPTTTNM
+290 HDSKPNANANT
-300 SESSKKETSS
+300 SDSSKKETSS

-323 NEGDSA
+323 TEGDSA

-372 KLAQTERGSSGEVG
+372 KLGQPDRGSSGEVG
-386 VAATGNSATTTAAPV
+386 VAGTGNSATTTAAPV

-411 SSQHGNGKSV
+411 PSQHGNGKSV

-427 SSSFQ
+427 SSSSQ

-477 LKSSVHQ
+477 LKSSAHQ
-484 DKSRSNSPVNKES
+484 DKSRSNSPVSKTSE
-497 DAGGSDKAGSGTD
+497 AGGSDKSGSGTD

-516 EVPALPVGDARG
+516 EVPAPPVGDARG

-537 SRASEARAAPNGER
+537 SRGADGRAAPNSER
-551 TKAASEPSSRRH
+551 TKASSEPSSRRH
-563 TPNSDRKSEESSKS
+563 SPNSERKSDESSKS

-585 GRTSGNAPSQD
+585 GRTSGNQD
-596 RRDKDTGQAAAG
+596 RRDKDSAQGATGS
-608 PQKDMIRIHDYPYR
+608 QKDIIRIHDYPYR

-633 AVTLHDAPATVYSHS
+633 AVTLHDSPATVYSHS

-721 TPFSQDPNHDRH
+721 TPFSQEANHDRH

-742 TKPASGSSSQ
+742 TKPSSGSSSQ

-785 KTSKST
+785 KASKST
-791 TPSPVPSSKSE
+791 TPSPVPTSKGESGG
-802 TVEENASRGDNRK
+802 ENTPRVDNRK
-815 AEKQQTSNKA
+815 SEKQQMSDKS
-825 EKVPAVGESSP
+825 EKVPAAGESSP
-836 YSASVVGKG
+836 YSASVAGKG

-863 TEGAAPEAGAPA
+863 TEGAASEAGAPA
-875 GTGQPASNSAAA
+875 GTGQSASNSAAP

-910 TRPQGD
+910 HRAQGD

-924 HHDKDREQFLREQRE
+924 NHDKDREQFLREQRE

-949 PQGSREVMNDLSG
+949 PPGSREVMNDLSG
-962 NLVVTGGASLPSNS
+962 NLVVTGGASVPSNS

-995 GSPAPAVWFSHY
+995 GSPAPAVWFGHY
-1007 PAYPGIPSHPPP
+1007 PAYPGLPSHPPP

-1058 NPEMLERQQQM
+1058 NPGGHQRREMLERQQQL

-1136 EEKRKQDHEKQQQQ
+1136 EEKRKQDQEKQQQ
-1150 QQAEKCGAPRTWAH
+1150 QQAEKCGTPRTWAH

-1188 GQPPYGPFP
+1188 GQPPGYGPFP

-1224 VTTTESSRDKERA
+1224 VTTTESSRDKERP

-1257 QSGKQREEVDV
+1257 QSGKSREEVVEV
-1268 KKSTEPS
+1268 KKSSEPS
-1275 KEEPLSASKSAKDT
+1275 KEEPSSAAKSAKDT

-1311 QPIDQALA
+1311 QPIDQPPA
-1319 SSKAPPTDFQPIKT
+1319 SSKAPPTNFQPIKT
-1333 ESVTPQHGTEA
+1333 ESMTLHHATEA
-1344 ESTQAI
+1344 ESTKAI
-1350 VPSST
+1350 VPSSN

-1362 AQATI
+1362 AQATV

-1376 KQSTESVA
+1376 EQSTESVTT
-1384 SSVAAANVEK
+1384 SVAAAIVEK
-1394 PVVKTEVPAAPQQ
+1394 PVVKTEVPPAPQQ

-1418 ETMVTSISVTTTA
+1418 ETMVTSITVTTTA
-1431 VTMSKSMVTTSL
+1431 VTMSKSMVTSSL
-1443 QNVDPELLQA
+1443 QNVDAELLQA

-1482 RQSVSMASVCTS
+1482 RQSVSMSSVCTS

-1507 HHEDTGPEDSLVH
+1507 HHEDTGPKDSLVH

-1537 EQGPGSAFKLFPVTV
+1537 EQGSGSALKL
-1552 FQLQPG
+1552 QSG

-1623 SSMKSGEG
+1623 SSLKSGEG

-1668 SAQQPAAPT
+1668 PTQQPALNT
-1677 SKPKGKKGKGKEPAA
+1677 SKPKGKKGKGKETAN
-1692 TDEQEVKLEPPKSKK
+1692 TDEQEVKLEAPKSKK

-1718 GAKASSAVSSGTNKK
+1718 GAKASAVSSGTNKK
-1733 SAKDD
+1733 STKDD
-1738 STVTKHK
+1738 STTSKHK

-1763 KGKSG
+1763 KAKSG
-1768 SSNKNTGSEEKT
+1768 SNSNKNTGAEEKT

-1793 SQASATSTTKGTGQG
+1793 SQTSGTSTTKGTGQG
-1808 SKKSKDKTTTS
+1808 NKKSKDKTTTS
-1819 NTPSRKRSFSLTQS
+1819 NAPSRKRSFSLTQS

-1853 LSHPKAL
+1853 LSHPKPP

-1897 VAPKTKPKKVEEGS
+1897 VAPKAKPKKVEEGS
-1911 DSDSDEDDFSR
+1911 DSDSDDDDFSR
-1922 RSHSEDDWSDADL
+1922 RSHTEDDWSDADL
-1935 DIDTMTYS
+1935 DLDAMTYS

-1957 SAASMPITPTT
+1957 SAASMPIAPTP

-1987 SEVKGSKKRKPTQ
+1987 TEVKGSKKRKPNQ

-2010 DTPAPKKPKKSKNTS
+2010 DTPLPKKPKKSKNTS

-2039 EPEPVEAEVPLLDD
+2039 EPEPAEEEVPLLDD
-2053 DAWARRRSERIF
+2053 DAWARRR
-2065 LHEPPTSSGATTL
+2065 TA
-2078 TTPTSPTKGP
+2078 K
-2088 STTVTP
+2088 
-2094 FNKITSVPAAKET
+2094 AA

-2114 PVPSGKTATTPSG
+2114 PAPSGKTASTPSG
-2127 KVKKAKTEKSEETS
+2127 KVKKTKTEKSEETS

-2153 TKETPSEPLVH
+2153 TKETPTEPLVH
-2164 PGDTPVS
+2164 TGDTPVS

-2188 TQTKKASK
+2188 SQTKKTSK

-2211 VLPSTAPPKVPKVK
+2211 VPPSTAPPKAPKVK
-2225 ASTPVMTPPPPP
+2225 ATTPVPTPPP
-2237 PPVAPVPAPALPTP
+2237 PPVAPPPALPTP
-2251 TPMEQDSVS
+2251 TPLEQDSVS

-2268 NLPLSN
+2268 NVPLSS
-2274 YVDQQRPSTPEPRQV
+2274 YVDQQRPCTPEPRLV
-2289 NIQKEDLRDGLRVI
+2289 NILKEELRDGLRVI
-2303 IPVDGLF
+2303 IPIDGLF

-2351 VKPAS
+2351 VKPGS
-2356 VRFLPEGARVS
+2356 VRFLPEGTRVS

-2378 PGTVARMSPSPDGS
+2378 PGTVARMSPSPDGGE
-2392 DDERTFVS
+2392 DDKTFVS

-2406 DSGRIPLDHVRL
+2406 DSGRIPMDHVRL

-2479 NVAPLPEKTKTPAK
+2479 NIVSLPEKPKTPAK
-2493 KTSTAQSRAKKGKAK
+2493 KSSTAQSRAKKGKVK
-2508 AEPVLPLLD
+2508 AEPVLPLLLD

-2531 EEEDGRSSSRKSSP
+2531 EEDDGRSSSRKSSP

-2574 ASKPKSKDSRKEP
+2574 TSKAKSKDSKKEP

-2602 SKANSEKV
+2602 SKANSKP
-2610 SKQSTASEDQ
+2610 STASEDQ
-2620 KPTKSSKKEKK
+2620 KPTKSSKKKK
-2631 VSSEASDESAST
+2631 EASSDASDESAPT
-2643 KGEKKKAAGEATTTK
+2643 KAEKKKAAGDTTTTK
-2658 KTKKARKAEAEAASS
+2658 KTKKAKKAEAEAATS
-2673 DVPPAKKTTKKD
+2673 DTLPAKKTTKKD
-2685 AAKQAKKDSG
+2685 AAKQAKKDTS
-2695 AQETQKS
+2695 AQEAQKS

-2707 SDATTK
+2707 SDGTTK

-2725 FEQESNVDDSE
+2725 FEEESNMDDSE

-2805 LYCSASSRAAF
+2805 PF

-2895 HPEETMVGRRA
+2895 HPEETIVGRRA
-2906 CDGKMALY
+2906 VDGKMALY

>member
-155 GHFHPSMAPLPPHDQ
+155 GHFHPSMAPLAPPHDQ
-170 SGPLFSQYLHS
+170 NGPLYGQYLHS

-239 VSRSMK
+239 VSRSIK
-245 SSQPKDSER
+245 SSQQPKESER

-267 VKSEDNKTSSDSNHA
+267 VKSEENKSSSDSSNHVR
-282 KHGDTSSK
+282 HGDTSSK
-290 HDSKPTTTNM
+290 HDSKSNTTNL
-300 SESSKKETSS
+300 SDSTKKETSSS
-310 SSEKTSSGHSSAK
+310 SSEKTSSAHSSAK
-323 NEGDSA
+323 SDGDSA

-335 EKKCT
+335 TEKKNT

-361 EPPKPTPTDTS
+361 EPPKPTPTDS
-372 KLAQTERGSSGEVG
+372 GKLGQTEHGSSGEVG
-386 VAATGNSATTTAAPV
+386 VAGTSNSATTTAAPV

-484 DKSRSNSPVNKES
+484 DKSRSNSPVSKTSES
-497 DAGGSDKAGSGTD
+497 AGGSDKSGSGTD
-510 SSNSRT
+510 SSSNSRT
-516 EVPALPVGDARG
+516 EVLAIPVGDARG

-537 SRASEARAAPNGER
+537 SRAAEPRAAPNGER
-551 TKAASEPSSRRH
+551 TKSSSEPSSRRH
-563 TPNSDRKSEESSKS
+563 SPNSDRKSEESSKS
-577 SSSSEQSA
+577 SSGCEQSA
-585 GRTSGNAPSQD
+585 GRTSGNGPSQD
-596 RRDKDTGQAAAG
+596 RRDKDAAAGAAG

-721 TPFSQDPNHDRH
+721 TPFSQDSNHDRH

-742 TKPASGSSSQ
+742 TKPSSGSSSQ
-752 PATREHSPR
+752 PEGPSTHEHSPR
-761 ESTQEKARHQDRPS
+761 ESTQEKSRHQDRPS
-775 PQHLDVAKAG
+775 PQHRDVAKTG

-791 TPSPVPSSKSE
+791 TPSPAPSSKSE
-802 TVEENASRGDNRK
+802 TAEENTPNRK
-815 AEKQQTSNKA
+815 TEKQQVSDKA

-836 YSASVVGKG
+836 YSASVAGKG
-845 TEGRR
+845 IEGRR

-863 TEGAAPEAGAPA
+863 TEGAPSETGAPA
-875 GTGQPASNSAAA
+875 GTGQSASNSAAT

-910 TRPQGD
+910 PRAPAD

-939 LAAEMAVRAK
+939 LAAEMALRTK

-995 GSPAPAVWFSHY
+995 GSPAPAMWFSHY
-1007 PAYPGIPSHPPP
+1007 PYPGLSSHPPP

-1058 NPEMLERQQQM
+1058 NPGGHQRREMLERQQQL

-1077 GPPSHLQ
+1077 PPPSHLQ
-1084 HAHHLQLMSQQHQQH
+1084 HAHHLQLMSQQHQH

-1124 HAQQEEQKRWEA
+1124 HAQEEQKRWEA
-1136 EEKRKQDHEKQQQQ
+1136 EEKRKQDQEKQQQ
-1150 QQAEKCGAPRTWAH
+1150 QQAEKCGTPRTWAH

-1211 LMRLVSSSAGSNT
+1211 LMRLVSSSAGSST
-1224 VTTTESSRDKERA
+1224 VTTTESSRDKEQA

-1257 QSGKQREEVDV
+1257 QSGKQREETDA

-1275 KEEPLSASKSAKDT
+1275 KEEPSSVSKAAKDT

-1311 QPIDQALA
+1311 QPIDQPLA

-1333 ESVTPQHGTEA
+1333 EGVTPHHGTEA

-1362 AQATI
+1362 PQATV
-1367 CSQTQVTSV
+1367 CSQSQATSV
-1376 KQSTESVA
+1376 EQSTESV
-1384 SSVAAANVEK
+1384 SVAATSVEK
-1394 PVVKTEVPAAPQQ
+1394 QVVTKTEMPAATPQQ

-1418 ETMVTSISVTTTA
+1418 ETMVTSVTVSTMA

-1472 GVAAVQVKVE
+1472 GVAAVKVKVE

-1507 HHEDTGPEDSLVH
+1507 QHEGTGPEDSLVH

-1537 EQGPGSAFKLFPVTV
+1537 EQGTGSAFKL
-1552 FQLQPG
+1552 QSG
-1558 PEGMDLVELDMRMKL
+1558 PEGMDLVELEMRMKL

-1623 SSMKSGEG
+1623 SSVKSGEG

-1677 SKPKGKKGKGKEPAA
+1677 SKPKGKKGKGKETAA
-1692 TDEQEVKLEPPKSKK
+1692 PDEQEVKLEPPKSKK

-1738 STVTKHK
+1738 GTTSKHK

-1768 SSNKNTGSEEKT
+1768 SNSNKNTGTEEKT

-1793 SQASATSTTKGTGQG
+1793 SQASAASTTKGTGQG

-1853 LSHPKAL
+1853 LPHPTKAP

-1873 DSSKPKKKQKTE
+1873 DGSKPKKKQKTE

-1897 VAPKTKPKKVEEGS
+1897 VTPKAKPKKVDEGS

-1922 RSHSEDDWSDADL
+1922 RSHSEADDWSDADL

-1957 SAASMPITPTT
+1957 SAASMPIAPST

-1987 SEVKGSKKRKPTQ
+1987 TEVKGSKKRKPTQ

-2005 PTSTS
+2005 TTSTS
-2010 DTPAPKKPKKSKNTS
+2010 DTPTPKKPKKSKNTS
-2025 AEGKVSRPKKKKVK
+2025 TEGKVSRPKKKKVK
-2039 EPEPVEAEVPLLDD
+2039 EPEPAEDEVPLLDD
-2053 DAWARRRSERIF
+2053 DAWARRR
-2065 LHEPPTSSGATTL
+2065 
-2078 TTPTSPTKGP
+2078 TK
-2088 STTVTP
+2088 
-2094 FNKITSVPAAKET
+2094 AT

-2114 PVPSGKTATTPSG
+2114 PVPSGKTASTTPSG
-2127 KVKKAKTEKSEETS
+2127 KVKKTKTEKNEETS

-2153 TKETPSEPLVH
+2153 TKEPPTEPLVH
-2164 PGDTPVS
+2164 PGDAPVS

-2196 PKAPKKTPSTSTPAE
+2196 PKAPKKTPSTSTPTEA
-2211 VLPSTAPPKVPKVK
+2211 LPSTAPPKAPKVK
-2225 ASTPVMTPPPPP
+2225 ASAPVVTPPPPLPAP
-2237 PPVAPVPAPALPTP
+2237 PPPPALPTP

-2260 NESYSDGE
+2260 NESFSDGE

-2274 YVDQQRPSTPEPRQV
+2274 YVDQQRPSTPEPRLV
-2289 NIQKEDLRDGLRVI
+2289 NIQKEELRDGLRVI
-2303 IPVDGLF
+2303 IPIDGLF

-2320 PDVYGVVIDGQR
+2320 PDVYGAVIDGQR

-2351 VKPAS
+2351 VKPGS
-2356 VRFLPEGARVS
+2356 VRFLPEGARVC

-2392 DDERTFVS
+2392 DDDKTFVS

-2456 SDTKGDTSD
+2456 SDAKGDTSD

-2472 MDQKEMD
+2472 MDQKEVD
-2479 NVAPLPEKTKTPAK
+2479 NVVSQPEKTKAPTK

-2508 AEPVLPLLD
+2508 SESVLPLLLD

-2574 ASKPKSKDSRKEP
+2574 ASKVKSKDSKKEP

-2602 SKANSEKV
+2602 SKANSEKF
-2610 SKQSTASEDQ
+2610 SKPSTASEDQ
-2620 KPTKSSKKEKK
+2620 KQTKSSKKEKK
-2631 VSSEASDESAST
+2631 VSSDASDESAST
-2643 KGEKKKAAGEATTTK
+2643 KGEKKKAAGDTTTTK
-2658 KTKKARKAEAEAASS
+2658 KTKKAKKAESSDTAASDS
-2673 DVPPAKKTTKKD
+2673 TPAKKTTKKD
-2685 AAKQAKKDSG
+2685 AAKQAKKDTG

-2707 SDATTK
+2707 SDVATKTK
-2713 AKAASAKVAPPD
+2713 ASSAKVAPPD
-2725 FEQESNVDDSE
+2725 FEEESNLDDSE

-2895 HPEETMVGRRA
+2895 HPEETIVGRRA